1 MSIFG
6 RAIRL
11 IRDRGNE
18 RFDTTSEVR
27 DAAWRRARDRG
38 AMARQSGTHERG
50 GDAVR
55 LRPRIASKNG
65 EVYTNDAS
73 LIAIDTT
80 YERMTT
86 QNTAVLLIDHQIG
99 PLWELEFAPTRRAV
113 VSLAALARE
122 LSLPTVITA
131 IGVETWG
138 AVIPELSDA
147 FPEAPHIVRGAVNA
161 WDDPTIQNAIRDTG
175 RKKLLIAG
183 GAAELGVA
191 FCALSAARDGYQVY
205 VAIEASAQLSHAAI
219 SRLARTG
226 VIVTTTSLVAAE
238 IVRRRRRVLAAG
250 GRLDVEVG

>member
-1 MSIFG
+1 
-6 RAIRL
+6 
-11 IRDRGNE
+11 
-18 RFDTTSEVR
+18 
-27 DAAWRRARDRG
+27 
-38 AMARQSGTHERG
+38 MARQNGTHDRS

-55 LRPRIASKNG
+55 LRPRITSKG
-65 EVYTNDAS
+65 DEVYSNDAS

-80 YERMTT
+80 YERMTA

-122 LSLPTVITA
+122 LNLPTVITA

-161 WDDPTIQNAIRDTG
+161 WEDPTIQGAIRETG

-191 FCALSAARDGYQVY
+191 FCALSAAREGYQVY

-219 SRLARTG
+219 SRLARAG

-238 IVRRRRRVLAAG
+238 MIRRRRRVLAAG

>member
-1 MSIFG
+1 
-6 RAIRL
+6 
-11 IRDRGNE
+11 
-18 RFDTTSEVR
+18 
-27 DAAWRRARDRG
+27 
-38 AMARQSGTHERG
+38 MARQSGMHERG

-55 LRPRIASKNG
+55 LRPRIASDSD

-113 VSLAALARE
+113 VTLATLARQ
-122 LSLPTVITA
+122 LGLPTVITA

-161 WDDPTIQNAIRDTG
+161 WDDLTIQTAVRDT
-175 RKKLLIAG
+175 RCKKLLIAG

-191 FCALSAARDGYQVY
+191 FCALSAARAGYQVY
-205 VAIEASAQLSHAAI
+205 VVIDASAQLSHAAI
-219 SRLARTG
+219 SRLAAAG
-226 VIVTTTSLVAAE
+226 VIATTASLVAAE
-238 IVRRRRRVLAAG
+238 IVHRRRRVVVAG
-250 GRLDVEVG
+250 HRIDGEVG